1 MLLVLFVHDDRSA
14 EEQREG
20 GLLGAVPLQHD
31 PRWVLISTDVC
42 PPSDALT
49 RATRYALRSF
59 ASLAAPGLSR
69 VDQAL
74 CPPAEGPAVGTD
86 LDARSVAILSL
97 AVSLALPLARS
108 LARRYLP
115 PDVWWGE
122 QAVLRLSMGNFLLFV
137 TLAVV
142 MSFPAPVLTR
152 DDWRDAKLHHGGY
165 RSRPTCARSSRAPT
179 LSLSLSLALRATCYA
194 LRSLARQEATS

>member
-20 GLLGAVPLQHD
+20 GLLGAVSLQHD
-31 PRWVLISTDVC
+31 PR
-42 PPSDALT
+42 
-49 RATRYALRSF
+49 
-59 ASLAAPGLSR
+59 LAAPGLSR

-74 CPPAEGPAVGTD
+74 CPPAEGPAVGSD
-86 LDARSVAILSL
+86 LDRRALCRHS
-97 AVSLALPLARS
+97 LPLHSSFRWLFLSSSLPLFLSSSLPLFLSSSLPLFLSSSRS

-115 PDVWWGE
+115 PDIWWGE

-165 RSRPTCARSSRAPT
+165 RSRPTCARSSHAPT
-179 LSLSLSLALRATCYA
+179 LSLALRA
-194 LRSLARQEATS
+194 SFVRQEATS